1 MSENSENTYQGWTS
15 RLACYTYLVL
25 VASLGLPQIPVH
37 LLGQDVLAPDLLF
50 LLAGA
55 LFALSVV
62 FERRM
67 PRWHFICWA
76 LLAYIAALLVSAV
89 FSVNHQA
96 SLARFP
102 AEVYL
107 VCLAVLTLNIAD
119 SPSLLKRSVI
129 AWLVGTVIAVAIG
142 VAAIVIFYI
151 DPSASLIEYI
161 TYHYGSVPVGN
172 YPRVSAGFIS
182 ASMLCNYLNVSF
194 VFTLLAFSRGWLPRI
209 VALGLLGAIAIVSIF
224 TISIGLGGLALAI
237 AFAVPLFSQ
246 SRLTRRQIFF
256 AGGAVVSLLFLLGSL
271 FALAPY
277 PEAKV
282 WFQIPLIGNVMPSA
296 RVLVWK
302 DAIST
307 FLSRPLTGIGLGKP
321 VANVVFTNTDGSLS
335 LLTDA
340 HNSFL
345 SMAAQSGIIGLA
357 AFASIVVLVLKQWIR
372 AIVDTAS
379 PTLIRALGLAFVCAF
394 VYQGLTGSFEDSR
407 HLWIMVGMFLA
418 ADRLDTGET

>member
-25 VASLGLPQIPVH
+25 VASLGLTQIPVH

-76 LLAYIAALLVSAV
+76 LLAYIAALLVSAI
-89 FSVNHQA
+89 FSVDHQA

-107 VCLAVLTLNIAD
+107 VCLAVLTFNIAD

-151 DPSASLIEYI
+151 DPGASLLEYI

-345 SMAAQSGIIGLA
+345 SVAAQSGIIGLA

-372 AIVDTAS
+372 VIGETAS
-379 PTLIRALGLAFVCAF
+379 PTLIRALGLAFVGAF

-407 HLWIMVGMFLA
+407 HLWVLVGMFLA